1 MTQIYES
8 VISLF
13 FLRFRL
19 TFSFIF
25 LLKTLNETSRDNR
38 KMATQ
43 QRLAL
48 YFENFARKKIL
59 SRSTVVEIS
68 RSRSLFEALKTLGF
82 KKFISKSKKFRER
95 RKSINFHHNMCYNS
109 LQFHRHI

>member
-48 YFENFARKKIL
+48 
-59 SRSTVVEIS
+59 
-68 RSRSLFEALKTLGF
+68 
-82 KKFISKSKKFRER
+82 
-95 RKSINFHHNMCYNS
+95 
-109 LQFHRHI
+109 